1 MGYQALA
8 TTTAS
13 THNVSIGFESGH
25 ILTTGGNNTLLGSTA
40 GDDLTTGGQNVVIG
54 RLCNGGAGGRAYATI
69 IGYALDGHSNDAT
82 LLGRGSND
90 SELAHGATTWTA
102 PSDIRLKEE
111 IEDEQIG
118 LDFINELRPVTF
130 RWKKAKDVPQELK
143 AHEDSEERVMNGKY
157 NHGFIAQ
164 EVKAAIDKYDFKDGF
179 DLWSEDDNDGRQ
191 RVGEAS
197 LIPML
202 VKAIQELSEEVKQLK
217 GE

>member
-1 MGYQALA
+1 MGWNAGTA
-8 TTTAS
+8 VTTGDS
-13 THNVSIGFESGH
+13 NVIIGRSAGDS
-25 ILTTGGNNTLLGSTA
+25 LTTGSNNTILGMQA
-40 GDDLTTGGQNVVIG
+40 GDDVTVGGQNVIIG
-54 RLCNGGAGGRAYATI
+54 KLNNGGGTGSSYRTI
-69 IGYALDGHSNDAT
+69 IGYALDGNTDDAT
-82 LLGRGSND
+82 LLGRGTTD
-90 SELAHGATTWTA
+90 SQLVHGATSWTA
-102 PSDIRLKEE
+102 PSDVRLKEE

-130 RWKKAKDVPQELK
+130 RWKKAKDVPQEMK
-143 AHEDSEERVMNGKY
+143 VHEDSEQRVMNGKY

-202 VKAIQELSEEVKQLK
+202 VKAIQELSQEVKQLK

>member
-1 MGYQALA
+1 MGYQSLA
-8 TTTAS
+8 TTTDS
-13 THNVSIGFESGH
+13 THNVALGFQAGL
-25 ILTTGGNNTLLGSTA
+25 IMTTGGNNTLVGSAA

-54 RLCNGGAGGRAYATI
+54 RLCNAGGGGSAYRTI
-69 IGYALDGHSNDAT
+69 IGYDLSGGSNDAT
-82 LLGRGSND
+82 LLGRGSTD
-90 SELAHGATTWTA
+90 SQLTHGATTWTA

-130 RWKKAKDVPQELK
+130 RWKKAKDVPQEMK
-143 AHEDSEERVMNGKY
+143 AHEDSEQRVMNGKY

-164 EVKAAIDKYDFKDGF
+164 EVKEVINKYDFKDGF

-191 RVGEAS
+191 RIGEAS

-202 VKAIQELSEEVKQLK
+202 VKAIQELSQEVKQLK